1 MPRAK
6 RRKTTTVVVDQASSV
21 ELTKRGSANSLNV
34 QVRSGNKL
42 LGNLVMGRGSVQ
54 WWPDG
59 NKTNALKKSWP
70 AFVKILEKA
79 MSKR

>member
-1 MPRAK
+1 MPRVQ
-6 RRKTTTVVVDQASSV
+6 RRKTTTVIVDQASSV

-34 QVRSGNKL
+34 QVRIGKNL

-70 AFVKILEKA
+70 DFVRLLEKA
-79 MSKR
+79 MSKK

>member
-1 MPRAK
+1 MARAK
-6 RRKTTTVVVDQASSV
+6 RRNTTVTVDQVSSV
-21 ELTKRGSANSLNV
+21 ELTKRGSSNSLSV
-34 QVRSGNKL
+34 QVRSGKDL

-70 AFVKILEKA
+70 DFVRLLESAIAK
-79 MSKR
+79 K

>member
-1 MPRAK
+1 MRRRK
-6 RRKTTTVVVDQASSV
+6 RRKTTTVIVSQASSV

-34 QVRSGNKL
+34 QVRSGKDL

-59 NKTNALKKSWP
+59 SKTRAFKKSWP
-70 AFVKILEKA
+70 DFVKLLEDVMA
-79 MSKR
+79 NQ